1 MFDVL
6 PEALDRLRAGE
17 SVALA
22 TVVGAKGSSPR
33 DPGAAL
39 VVFADGTVLGSVS
52 GGCVEGA
59 VYEIC
64 QQVMQTGEPVLQ
76 EFGYSDA
83 DAYAVGL
90 TCGGILSVFIERI
103 DSEDFETIE
112 KIVQDVKA
120 GNPLAR
126 LMVIK
131 HPDDSWFGKTMVV
144 RPDSH
149 EGTMGTEFA
158 DSALIGDA
166 IGVLAIGDSRIM
178 RFGAAGE
185 RLENEMEVFVCSYQ
199 PRPRMIIFGA
209 VDFAGALADQAAL
222 LGFEVTVVDARAIF
236 ATKLRFPSAD
246 EVIVDWPHRYFK
258 KEVDAGRIDRR
269 TAVCVLTHDAK
280 FDVPA
285 IAAVTELPEN
295 VRPFYIGVMGSR
307 KTHEDRL
314 RRLREAGVT
323 DEQIALIS
331 SPIGLDLGGRTPQET
346 AVSIAA
352 EVVAKRWGGTTL
364 PLKDSGGDIHRR

>member
-131 HPDDSWFGKTMVV
+131 HPDD
-144 RPDSH
+144 
-149 EGTMGTEFA
+149 
-158 DSALIGDA
+158 
-166 IGVLAIGDSRIM
+166 
-178 RFGAAGE
+178 
-185 RLENEMEVFVCSYQ
+185 
-199 PRPRMIIFGA
+199 
-209 VDFAGALADQAAL
+209 
-222 LGFEVTVVDARAIF
+222 
-236 ATKLRFPSAD
+236 
-246 EVIVDWPHRYFK
+246 
-258 KEVDAGRIDRR
+258 
-269 TAVCVLTHDAK
+269 
-280 FDVPA
+280 
-285 IAAVTELPEN
+285 
-295 VRPFYIGVMGSR
+295 
-307 KTHEDRL
+307 
-314 RRLREAGVT
+314 
-323 DEQIALIS
+323 
-331 SPIGLDLGGRTPQET
+331 
-346 AVSIAA
+346 
-352 EVVAKRWGGTTL
+352 
-364 PLKDSGGDIHRR
+364 

>member
-1 MFDVL
+1 
-6 PEALDRLRAGE
+6 
-17 SVALA
+17 
-22 TVVGAKGSSPR
+22 
-33 DPGAAL
+33 
-39 VVFADGTVLGSVS
+39 
-52 GGCVEGA
+52 
-59 VYEIC
+59 
-64 QQVMQTGEPVLQ
+64 
-76 EFGYSDA
+76 
-83 DAYAVGL
+83 
-90 TCGGILSVFIERI
+90 
-103 DSEDFETIE
+103 
-112 KIVQDVKA
+112 
-120 GNPLAR
+120 
-126 LMVIK
+126 
-131 HPDDSWFGKTMVV
+131 MVV

-149 EGTMGTEFA
+149 EGTMGTDFA

-236 ATKLRFPSAD
+236 ATKLRFPAAD

-258 KEVDAGRIDRR
+258 KEVESGRIDRR

-314 RRLREAGVT
+314 RRLKEAGVT

>member
-64 QQVMQTGEPVLQ
+64 QQVMQSGVPVLQ

-103 DSEDFETIE
+103 DPEDTAVIE
-112 KIVQDVKA
+112 KIVADVQA

-149 EGTMGTEFA
+149 EGTMGTDFA

-236 ATKLRFPSAD
+236 ATKLRFPAAD

-258 KEVDAGRIDRR
+258 KEVESGRIDRR

-314 RRLREAGVT
+314 RRLKEAGVT

>member
-64 QQVMQTGEPVLQ
+64 QQVMQSGVPVLQ

-103 DSEDFETIE
+103 DPEDTAVIE
-112 KIVQDVKA
+112 KIVADVQA

-126 LMVIK
+126 LMVIE

-149 EGTMGTEFA
+149 EGTMGTDFA

-236 ATKLRFPSAD
+236 ATKLRFPAAD

-258 KEVDAGRIDRR
+258 KEVESGRIDRR

-314 RRLREAGVT
+314 RRLKEAGVT

>member
-6 PEALDRLRAGE
+6 PEALERLRAGE

-64 QQVMQTGEPVLQ
+64 QQVMQSGEPVLQ

-103 DSEDFETIE
+103 DPEDTDLIE
-112 KIVQDVKA
+112 KIVADVQA

-131 HPDDSWFGKTMVV
+131 HPDKSWFGKTMVV

-166 IGVLAIGDSRIM
+166 MGVLAIGDSRIM

-185 RLENEMEVFVCSYQ
+185 RLENEMEVFVSSYQ

-246 EVIVDWPHRYFK
+246 QVIVDWPHRYFK
-258 KEVDAGRIDRR
+258 KEVEAGRIDRR

-285 IAAVTELPEN
+285 IAAVTELPES

-314 RRLREAGVT
+314 RRLKEAGVT